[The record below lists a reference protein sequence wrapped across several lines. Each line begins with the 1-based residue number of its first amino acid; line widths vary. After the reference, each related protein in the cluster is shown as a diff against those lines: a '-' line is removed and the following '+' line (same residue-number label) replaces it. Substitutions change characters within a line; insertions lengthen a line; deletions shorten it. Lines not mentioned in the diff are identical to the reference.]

1 MFERLMQF
9 SDELVALIDYVRE
22 RTVTIAGMNVSLSDG
37 SVGSGWVFDAQGH
50 IVTNH
55 HVVDGMS
62 RDFTVQFAGRRVMP
76 ARVVG
81 SDPESD
87 LAVIICDVMPFV
99 PAPMPM
105 RLLPAR
111 LGELCFAVGSPLRFR
126 DSVSWGVVSG
136 LSRQLPTEYGYIEE
150 SIQTDAAINPGN
162 SGGPLVD
169 CQGRVIGV
177 NVAKIGAAESIGF
190 AISAEIVADIVPELI
205 AHGSIMRG
213 TFGISITESWAEDGS
228 EQQVIKVGRIRD
240 TATPFQLDDV
250 IMTIND
256 LPIRRRYD
264 VRKAL
269 SRDAIGKSLRVGVRR
284 DNQLITLDVPV
295 SLRQPPVKATTDVS
309 DETGTTKKTVRT
321 FKHKPS

>member
-9 SDELVALIDYVRE
+9 SDELVALVDYVRE
-22 RTVTIAGMNVSLSDG
+22 STVTITGMNVALSNG
-37 SVGSGWVFDAQGH
+37 SVGSGWMFDHHGH

-62 RDFTVQFAGRRVMP
+62 RDFNVQFAGRRAVS

-87 LAVIICDVMPFV
+87 LAVLVCDVMP
-99 PAPMPM
+99 APPPPLAM

-126 DSVSWGVVSG
+126 DSVSWGVISG
-136 LSRQLPTEYGYIEE
+136 LSRQLPTDYGFIEE

-177 NVAKIGAAESIGF
+177 NVAKIGSAENIGF
-190 AISAEIVADIVPELI
+190 AIAAEIVADIVPELI
-205 AHGSIMRG
+205 AHGSVTRG

-240 TATPFQLDDV
+240 TITPFKLDDIIV
-250 IMTIND
+250 SIND
-256 LPIRRRYD
+256 LPVRRRYD

-269 SRDAIGKSLRVGVRR
+269 SRNSIGTSLRVGVRR
-284 DNQLITLDVPV
+284 NGEVVSLDVPV
-295 SLRQPPVKATTDVS
+295 VLR
-309 DETGTTKKTVRT
+309 
-321 FKHKPS
+321 PSAPRK

>member
-9 SDELVALIDYVRE
+9 SDELVALVDYVRE
-22 RTVTIAGMNVSLSDG
+22 STVTITGMNVALSNG
-37 SVGSGWVFDAQGH
+37 SVGSGWMVDHHGH

-62 RDFTVQFAGRRVMP
+62 RDFNVQFAGRRAVS
-76 ARVVG
+76 ARVLG

-87 LAVIICDVMPFV
+87 LAVLVCDVMP
-99 PAPMPM
+99 APPPPLAM

-126 DSVSWGVVSG
+126 DSVSWGVISG
-136 LSRQLPTEYGYIEE
+136 LSRQLPTDYGFIEE

-177 NVAKIGAAESIGF
+177 NVAKIGSAENIGF
-190 AISAEIVADIVPELI
+190 AIAAEIVADIVPELI
-205 AHGSIMRG
+205 AHGSVARG

-240 TATPFQLDDV
+240 TTTPFKLDDV
-250 IMTIND
+250 IVSIND
-256 LPIRRRYD
+256 LPVRRRYD

-269 SRDAIGKSLRVGVRR
+269 SRNSIGTSLRVGVRR
-284 DNQLITLDVPV
+284 NGEVVSLDVPV
-295 SLRQPPVKATTDVS
+295 VLR
-309 DETGTTKKTVRT
+309 
-321 FKHKPS
+321 PSAPRK

>member
-9 SDELVALIDYVRE
+9 SDELVALVDYVRE
-22 RTVTIAGMNVSLSDG
+22 STVTITGMNVALSNG
-37 SVGSGWVFDAQGH
+37 SVGSGWMFDHHGH

-62 RDFTVQFAGRRVMP
+62 RDFNVQFAGRRAVS

-87 LAVIICDVMPFV
+87 LAVLVCDVMP
-99 PAPMPM
+99 APPPPLAM

-126 DSVSWGVVSG
+126 DSVSWGVISG
-136 LSRQLPTEYGYIEE
+136 LSRQLPTDYGFIEE

-177 NVAKIGAAESIGF
+177 NVAKIGSAENIGF
-190 AISAEIVADIVPELI
+190 AIAAEIVADIVPELI
-205 AHGSIMRG
+205 AHGSVTRG

-240 TATPFQLDDV
+240 TTTPFKLDDV
-250 IMTIND
+250 IVSIND
-256 LPIRRRYD
+256 LPVRRRYD

-269 SRDAIGKSLRVGVRR
+269 SRNSIGTSLRVGVRR
-284 DNQLITLDVPV
+284 NGEVVSLDVPV
-295 SLRQPPVKATTDVS
+295 VLR
-309 DETGTTKKTVRT
+309 
-321 FKHKPS
+321 PSAPRK

>member
-1 MFERLMQF
+1 
-9 SDELVALIDYVRE
+9 
-22 RTVTIAGMNVSLSDG
+22 VTITGMNVALSNG
-37 SVGSGWVFDAQGH
+37 SVGSGWMFDHHGH

-62 RDFTVQFAGRRVMP
+62 RDFNVQFAGRRAVS

-87 LAVIICDVMPFV
+87 LAVLVCDVMP
-99 PAPMPM
+99 APPPPLAM

-126 DSVSWGVVSG
+126 DSVSWGVISG
-136 LSRQLPTEYGYIEE
+136 LSRQLPTDYGFIEE

-177 NVAKIGAAESIGF
+177 NVAKIGSAENIGF
-190 AISAEIVADIVPELI
+190 AIAAEIVADIVPELI
-205 AHGSIMRG
+205 AHGSVTRG

-240 TATPFQLDDV
+240 TTTPFKLDDV
-250 IMTIND
+250 IVSIND
-256 LPIRRRYD
+256 LPVRRRYD

-269 SRDAIGKSLRVGVRR
+269 SRNSIGTSLRVGVRR
-284 DNQLITLDVPV
+284 NGEVVSLDVPV
-295 SLRQPPVKATTDVS
+295 VLR
-309 DETGTTKKTVRT
+309 
-321 FKHKPS
+321 PSAPRK

>member
-1 MFERLMQF
+1 MQF
-9 SDELVALIDYVRE
+9 SDELVALVDYVRE
-22 RTVTIAGMNVSLSDG
+22 STVTITGMNVALSNG
-37 SVGSGWVFDAQGH
+37 SVGSGWMFDHHGH

-62 RDFTVQFAGRRVMP
+62 RDFNVQFAGRRAVS

-87 LAVIICDVMPFV
+87 LAVLVCDVMP
-99 PAPMPM
+99 APPPPLAM

-126 DSVSWGVVSG
+126 DSVSWGVISG
-136 LSRQLPTEYGYIEE
+136 LSRQLPTDYGFIEE

-177 NVAKIGAAESIGF
+177 NVAKIGSAENIGF
-190 AISAEIVADIVPELI
+190 AIAAEIVADIVPELI
-205 AHGSIMRG
+205 AHGSVTRG

-240 TATPFQLDDV
+240 TITPFKLDDIIV
-250 IMTIND
+250 SIND
-256 LPIRRRYD
+256 LPVRRRYD

-269 SRDAIGKSLRVGVRR
+269 SRNSIGTSLRVGVRR
-284 DNQLITLDVPV
+284 NGEVVSLDVPV
-295 SLRQPPVKATTDVS
+295 VLR
-309 DETGTTKKTVRT
+309 
-321 FKHKPS
+321 PSAPRK